1 MSDLLTGLDSRRS
14 VPSRQL
20 SEPGPDDAVLLRML
34 RSAVRVPDHG
44 KRVPFRF
51 LRIHGDARH
60 SLGEALVVRALERDP
75 AAGDAAIDKDRHRFA
90 HAPVIVAVIAKLG
103 PDTKIPESERFSS
116 ASCACFA
123 LLQAAQAFGFGAQW
137 LTGWPAYDAKILEL
151 LGLGEHERITG
162 FIHIGTPK
170 LEAPERERPDPA
182 ALLSDWIAPRR
193 EEIQSATNHDAPQ
206 RAGTD
211 ADEGR
216 GKS

>member
-1 MSDLLTGLDSRRS
+1 MSDLLAGLDSRRS

-34 RSAVRVPDHG
+34 QSAVRVPDHG

-60 SLGEALVVRALERDP
+60 ALGEALVKRALERDP

-103 PDTKIPESERFSS
+103 ADAKIPESERFSC
-116 ASCACFA
+116 ASCVCFA

-151 LGLGEHERITG
+151 LGLGEHERVIG

-170 LEAPERERPDPA
+170 LETPERERPDPA
-182 ALLSDWIAPRR
+182 ALLSDWSASRR
-193 EEIQSATNHDAPQ
+193 EENQSAANHGAPQ
-206 RAGTD
+206 DAGTPV
-211 ADEGR
+211 DEGR
-216 GKS
+216 GQS

>member
-14 VPSRQL
+14 VPSKQL

-193 EEIQSATNHDAPQ
+193 DGIQSATSHEAPQ

-216 GKS
+216 GKP